1 MSADPTS
8 MRGPIAWMARNAV
21 AANLLMLLLIV
32 GGLLFAQQVRQEVFP
47 EIDLDIITVSV
58 SYPGASPEEVEEGVV
73 LAVEEAVRG
82 VDGIKEVSS
91 VVNEGRG
98 VVLAELLLDTDAD
111 QALNDVKSAV
121 DRITSFPED
130 AERPVIS
137 LATNREQ
144 VLNLIVYGD
153 LELRELDGLAEQLR
167 GELLDDPRITLIEV
181 DGLPPPEVSIEVPQ
195 EQLRRYGLTLPE
207 IARRVRAASID
218 LPGGTV
224 KTAGGDV
231 LVRTTERREFGDE
244 FEDIAVISNPDGSRV
259 TLGEMATIVDG
270 YRDTDTEAFYDG
282 HPAVRLKVFRV
293 GDESPLTV
301 ADAVHEFI
309 DTRQGDLP
317 ETVNLVV
324 TDDSSEAFRDRIG
337 LLIDNGRLGA
347 LLVLIV
353 LGIFL
358 QPRLAFWVTL
368 GMPISFLGVFL
379 FMPMADIS
387 INIISLFAFILTL
400 GIVVDDAVVVGEAVF
415 ANRSRYNDPLT
426 SAVAGTREVLTPVV
440 FAVLTTVLA
449 FMPLLFVPGII
460 GKFFINIPMIVI
472 PILLLS
478 LVECLLILPAH
489 LAHVRRSGQ
498 FRPNPVMR
506 PIYRWQK
513 QFSNG
518 LENWIENRFR
528 PMAERVAERRYLAL
542 SAALS
547 VLIVAWAMLASGRV
561 PLTFFPRVEA
571 DFVSAGVEL
580 PFGAPVHETHGVM
593 ERMIAAAREVEEELG
608 GEDVVTG
615 DEPLVTGI
623 YSEIGKSQPNT
634 GGGDI
639 SIGTQTGGHRALVT
653 VYLAPAGDREVS
665 AEEFANRWRREVGEP
680 PAAERMTYNYSVGPA
695 AGAKV
700 AIQLSHRDVLT
711 LEHAAARLA
720 GELSD
725 YAGVFDVDSGLE
737 QGKPQLDLELKPAAR
752 SLGITESDL
761 ANQIRAAFFG
771 AESLRQQRG
780 RDELRVYV
788 RLPESERETLYSV
801 ETFIVRTPGGGE
813 IPLGQAAR
821 VTEGR
826 SFTEIRREDGKRVIE
841 VSSDVDENVANA
853 GQITAALT
861 GEVLPLMQQELP
873 GLTWSLSGEQEA
885 QAESIGGLM
894 RGMVLA
900 LLAMYALMAVAFRSY
915 VQPLLVLFAVPFG
928 LIGAVLG
935 HAIMGYTMSFVSV
948 LGLVALSGVVI
959 NGSLVLIT
967 AINDFRKEGVELQDA
982 VISGTVRRVRPVV
995 LTSLTTFFGLTPIIF
1010 ETSLQARF
1018 LIPMAIS
1025 LGFGVLFVTAIAL
1038 LLVPASYLAMTDVQ
1052 RWVAGRRAARL
1063 PQHSA

>member
-1 MSADPTS
+1 MSADPTA

-91 VVNEGRG
+91 IVNEGRG

-153 LELRELDGLAEQLR
+153 LELGELDSLAEQLR
-167 GELLDDPRITLIEV
+167 AELLDDPRITLIEV

-207 IARRVRAASID
+207 VAQRVRAASID

-259 TLGEMATIVDG
+259 TLGEMASIVDG
-270 YRDTDTEAFYDG
+270 FRDTDTEAFYNG
-282 HPAVRLKVFRV
+282 HPAANLKVFRV

-301 ADAVHEFI
+301 ADAVREFI
-309 DTRQGDLP
+309 AAREADLP
-317 ETVNLVV
+317 QSVNLVI

-337 LLIDNGRLGA
+337 LLIENGRLGA

-379 FMPMADIS
+379 FMPVADIS

-426 SAVAGTREVLTPVV
+426 SSVAGTREVLTPVV

-460 GKFFINIPMIVI
+460 GKFFLNIPMIVI

-518 LENWIENRFR
+518 MEHWIETRFR
-528 PMAERVAERRYLAL
+528 PAAERVAERRYLAL
-542 SAALS
+542 AISVS
-547 VLIVAWAMLASGRV
+547 VLIVAWATLASGRV

-580 PFGAPVHETHGVM
+580 PFGAPVHETRGVM
-593 ERMIAAAREVEEELG
+593 DRMIEAARSVEQELG
-608 GEDVVTG
+608 DDVVTG
-615 DEPLVTGI
+615 DGPLVTGI
-623 YSEIGKSQPNT
+623 YSELGKSEPNT

-639 SIGTQTGGHRALVT
+639 SVGTQTGGHRALVT
-653 VYLAPAGDREVS
+653 VYLAPAGEREVS
-665 AEEFANRWRREVGEP
+665 SEEFAKRWREAVGEP

-720 GELSD
+720 RELSD

-752 SLGITESDL
+752 SLGITERDL

-771 AESLRQQRG
+771 AEALRQQRG

-801 ETFIVRTPGGGE
+801 ENFIVRTPGGGE

-853 GQITAALT
+853 GQITEALT
-861 GEVLPLMQQELP
+861 GEVLPRMQQELP

-967 AINDFRKEGVELQDA
+967 AINDFRKEGVELHDA

-1052 RWVAGRRAARL
+1052 RWLAGRRGTRQ
-1063 PQHSA
+1063 PQQPA

>member
-1 MSADPTS
+1 MSGDPTS
-8 MRGPIAWMARNAV
+8 MQGPIAWMARNAV

-32 GGLLFAQQVRQEVFP
+32 GGLLFAGSVKQEVFP
-47 EIDLDIITVSV
+47 EVDLDIVTVSI
-58 SYPGASPEEVEEGVV
+58 SYPGASPEEVEEGVI

-91 VVNEGRG
+91 IVNEGSG
-98 VVLAELLLDTDAD
+98 MTLAELLLDTDAD

-153 LELRELDGLAEQLR
+153 LALRELDALAEQLR
-167 GELLDDPRITLIEV
+167 SDLLDDPRITLVEV

-195 EQLRRYGLTLPE
+195 AELRRYNLTLGQ
-207 IARRVRAASID
+207 IAERVRAASID
-218 LPGGTV
+218 LPGGTI
-224 KTAGGDV
+224 KTSGGEV
-231 LVRTTERREFGDE
+231 LVRTTERRDYGDE
-244 FEDIAVISNPDGSRV
+244 FDDIAIISNPDGSRV
-259 TLGEMATIVDG
+259 LLGQIARIVDG
-270 YRDTDTEAFYDG
+270 FRDTDTEAFYDG
-282 HPAVRLKVFRV
+282 HPAAKLKVFRV
-293 GDESPLTV
+293 GDDSPLEV

-309 DTRQGDLP
+309 DERAGRLP
-317 ETVNLVV
+317 ASVDLVV

-337 LLIDNGRLGA
+337 LLLENGRLGA

-379 FMPMADIS
+379 FMPVADIS

-426 SAVAGTREVLTPVV
+426 SAVVGTREVLTPVV

-460 GKFFINIPMIVI
+460 GKFFINIPMVVI

-478 LVECLLILPAH
+478 LVECLMILPAH

-498 FRPNPVMR
+498 FRPNPLMR
-506 PIYRWQK
+506 PVYRWQK
-513 QFSNG
+513 RFSNG

-528 PMAERVAERRYLAL
+528 PLAERVAERRYLAL
-542 SAALS
+542 SVALS
-547 VLIVAWAMLASGRV
+547 VLIVAYATVASGRV

-580 PFGAPVHETHGVM
+580 PFGAPVQETRRVM
-593 ERMIAAAREVEEELG
+593 QEMIDAAREVAGELG
-608 GEDVVTG
+608 DDADAG
-615 DEPLVTGI
+615 DGGLVQGI

-639 SIGTQTGGHRALVT
+639 SIGTQSGGHRALVT
-653 VYLAPAGDREVS
+653 VYLAPAGERDVS
-665 AEEFANRWRREVGEP
+665 AEQFANRWRERVGEP

-720 GELSD
+720 QELSD

-737 QGKPQLDLELKPAAR
+737 EGKPQLDLELKPAAR
-752 SLGITESDL
+752 SLGITERDL
-761 ANQIRAAFFG
+761 ANQIRSAFFG
-771 AESLRQQRG
+771 AEALRQQRG
-780 RDELRVYV
+780 RDELRIYV
-788 RLPESERETLYSV
+788 RLPEKERETLYSV
-801 ETFIVRTPGGGE
+801 ENFIVRTPGGGE
-813 IPLGQAAR
+813 IPLGQAAV

-853 GQITAALT
+853 GRITAALT
-861 GEVLPLMQQELP
+861 GEVLPALQDELP
-873 GLTWSLSGEQEA
+873 GLSWSLSGEQEA

-894 RGMVLA
+894 RGMLLA

-935 HAIMGYTMSFVSV
+935 HAIMGYTMSFVSI

-967 AINDFRKEGVELQDA
+967 AINDFRKEGVELHDA

-995 LTSLTTFFGLTPIIF
+995 LTSLTTFFGLMPIIF

-1038 LLVPASYLAMTDVQ
+1038 LLVPASYLAMTDIQ
-1052 RWVAGRRAARL
+1052 GWVAGRRAARL
-1063 PQHSA
+1063 ARASA

>member
-1 MSADPTS
+1 MSADPTA

-91 VVNEGRG
+91 IVNEGRG

-153 LELRELDGLAEQLR
+153 LELGELDSLAEQLR
-167 GELLDDPRITLIEV
+167 AELLDDPRITLIEV

-207 IARRVRAASID
+207 VAQRVRAASID

-259 TLGEMATIVDG
+259 TLGEMASIVDG
-270 YRDTDTEAFYDG
+270 FRDTDTEAFYNG
-282 HPAVRLKVFRV
+282 HPAANLKVFRV

-301 ADAVHEFI
+301 ADAVREFI
-309 DTRQGDLP
+309 AAREADLP
-317 ETVNLVV
+317 QSVNLVI

-337 LLIDNGRLGA
+337 LLIENGRLGA

-379 FMPMADIS
+379 FMPVADIS

-426 SAVAGTREVLTPVV
+426 SSVAGTREVLTPVV

-460 GKFFINIPMIVI
+460 GKFFLNIPMIVI

-518 LENWIENRFR
+518 MEHWIETRFR
-528 PMAERVAERRYLAL
+528 PAAERVAERRYLAL
-542 SAALS
+542 AISVS
-547 VLIVAWAMLASGRV
+547 VLIVAWATLASGRV

-580 PFGAPVHETHGVM
+580 PFGAPVHETRGVM
-593 ERMIAAAREVEEELG
+593 DRMIEAARSVEQELG
-608 GEDVVTG
+608 DDVVTG
-615 DEPLVTGI
+615 DGPLVTGI
-623 YSEIGKSQPNT
+623 YSELGKSEPNT

-639 SIGTQTGGHRALVT
+639 SVGTQTGGHRALVT
-653 VYLAPAGDREVS
+653 VYLAPAGEREVS
-665 AEEFANRWRREVGEP
+665 SEEFAKRWREAVGEP

-720 GELSD
+720 RELSD

-752 SLGITESDL
+752 SLGITERDL

-771 AESLRQQRG
+771 AEALRQQRG

-801 ETFIVRTPGGGE
+801 ENFIVRTPGGGE

-861 GEVLPLMQQELP
+861 GEVLPRMQQELP

-967 AINDFRKEGVELQDA
+967 AINDFRKEGVELHDA

-1052 RWVAGRRAARL
+1052 RWLAGRRGTRP
-1063 PQHSA
+1063 PQQPA